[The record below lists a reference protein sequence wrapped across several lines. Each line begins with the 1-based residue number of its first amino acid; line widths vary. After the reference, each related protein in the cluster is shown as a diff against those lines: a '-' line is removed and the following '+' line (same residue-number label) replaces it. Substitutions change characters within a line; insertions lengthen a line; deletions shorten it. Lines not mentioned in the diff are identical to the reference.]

1 MDFTRAT
8 CVQLTE
14 RGLKNYWLSE
24 AVTDQWRARML
35 CRECPVQTECAIYAI
50 QAQPTFGVWAGGFF
64 GPAEREEAA
73 RKRKNAAR
81 NRKRNAITT

>member
-1 MDFTRAT
+1 MDFTSAT

-35 CRECPVQTECAIYAI
+35 CRECPVQTACVVYAI
-50 QAQPTFGVWAGGFF
+50 QVRPTFGVWAGGFF
-64 GPAEREEAA
+64 GPAGREDAA
-73 RKRKNAAR
+73 RERKNAAR
-81 NRKRNAITT
+81 KLKRNKITA